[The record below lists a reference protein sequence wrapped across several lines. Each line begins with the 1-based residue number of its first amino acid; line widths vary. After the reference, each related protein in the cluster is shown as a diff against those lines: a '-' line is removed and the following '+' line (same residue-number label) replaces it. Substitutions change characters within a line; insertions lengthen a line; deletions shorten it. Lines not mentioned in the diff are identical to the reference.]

1 MSDADSRICF
11 SDSSFGK
18 TPYPYGGAAT
28 IDNGAAVSF
37 FSRKPKFVVPDSSC
51 YAELNVIVQA
61 LKEAI
66 FVNHI
71 YEDMFGVS
79 KKIVIITDNK
89 AAYDIIKNPGV
100 TKHSVHFERW
110 IYFARNAYLHGRA
123 KFVLTTDAN
132 MMADSLTKVTDRTKF
147 YACRSYLMNA

>member
-1 MSDADSRICF
+1 MFLRSQ
-11 SDSSFGK
+11 
-18 TPYPYGGAAT
+18 
-28 IDNGAAVSF
+28 F
-37 FSRKPKFVVPDSSC
+37 FS
-51 YAELNVIVQA
+51 AIVQA

-71 YEDMFGVS
+71 YEDMFGMS

-147 YACRSYLMNA
+147 YTCRSYQLPEIKGRYRPLLRLRLMNA